1 MEKLSASLLAS
12 IASVLMFLV
21 LRREGIRWALPL
33 ALVFAFGTNTWM
45 ISSQALWQHG
55 TGELLVAL
63 ALLLAVARASPV
75 RTGLLG
81 FVCVL
86 MAANRPPDALIAGA
100 FVLFAVWRRRRD
112 AVWLLAGAA
121 LPLAALLYY
130 NLGFI
135 GHLAGGYAA
144 ARVAKARSFFHLDLL
159 GLAGLLVSPARGLLV
174 FSPFLVF
181 VPVGL
186 IQRLRDTGL
195 ERAGRR
201 AQRCRRRPAPAVLA
215 GGLAR
220 RGVVGSA
227 LAHRPA
233 ADPGV
238 DARARAAR
246 PAPVRTRA
254 ARRDDGG
261 GGRRAGDRRL
271 LVHEDERRAHLRG
284 RPRVH
289 ARRVGSEQHAVP
301 RRAAPSRP
309 RPASFSA
316 ARAVRSI
323 GRGRRCSATTAPSPS
338 WSPARCSKDGRS
350 PAGARPPRCW
360 C

>member
-1 MEKLSASLLAS
+1 
-12 IASVLMFLV
+12 
-21 LRREGIRWALPL
+21 
-33 ALVFAFGTNTWM
+33 M

-55 TGELLVAL
+55 SGELLVAL
-63 ALLLAVARASPV
+63 ALLLAVGRASPL
-75 RTGLLG
+75 RAR
-81 FVCVL
+81 
-86 MAANRPPDALIAGA
+86 AARLRLRPDRGEPSAGRA
-100 FVLFAVWRRRRD
+100 DRRRVPALRRSGRRKRD

-144 ARVAKARSFFHLDLL
+144 AESQGKQFFDLDLL
-159 GLAGLLVSPARGLLV
+159 GLPGLLVSPTRGLLV

-181 VPVGL
+181 VFVGL
-186 IQRLRDTGL
+186 AQRLRTPSS
-195 ERAGRR
+195 RR
-201 AQRCRRRPAPAVLA
+201 LAIALSVAVVSPALALLA

-220 RGVVGSA
+220 RRVVGSA
-227 LAHRPA
+227 VARRPP
-233 ADPGV
+233 ADHGV
-238 DARARAAR
+238 DARARTAS
-246 PAPVRTRA
+246 PASARTRT

-284 RPRVH
+284 RPRLRC
-289 ARRVGSEQHAVP
+289 AP
-301 RRAAPSRP
+301 RGIRATRPSSPNCAIRP

-316 ARAVRSI
+316 APAGSSS
-323 GRGRRCSATTAPSPS
+323 GSERRCSTTTGPSSSCKPV
-338 WSPARCSKDGRS
+338 RCSKDGRS
-350 PAGARPPRCW
+350 PAGAPLRRCW